1 MDFKVK
7 LPVIIKVDNIGAIFM
22 SENVAVS
29 QCTKQVDSRYRFVQE
44 FVFDRFIQICFVKT
58 IEIYEDIF

>member
-1 MDFKVK
+1 MEVKVK

-44 FVFDRFIQICFVKT
+44 FVFD
-58 IEIYEDIF
+58 